1 MADVTTIIVAL
12 LGSAVIKRVCVRTVA
27 NSPGP
32 RGAPADAPGRDVP
45 RRDRNDV
52 ARRGMG
58 RAHGAVLVL
67 VYRPGPACPATDDEQ
82 LKLAARVSAYGTT
95 QMQAAF
101 QAVAAAQRDFANA
114 LRRRDMLMQDPA
126 LARAA
131 DEVADREATFGE
143 FDQVRRNRLRPAV
156 QVLLDLAN
164 AELAERHASW
174 WAGLRPRWPGKAP
187 MGRK

>member
-12 LGSAVIKRVCVRTVA
+12 LGSAVISAFVSHRGELARAREERRQTRLAETYLDVIETTLRVEAWVERTVPFL
-27 NSPGP
+27 SWSTDPGP
-32 RGAPADAPGRDVP
+32 PALP
-45 RRDRNDV
+45 
-52 ARRGMG
+52 
-58 RAHGAVLVL
+58 
-67 VYRPGPACPATDDEQ
+67 TDDEQ